1 VSKELQRE
9 FQFQEKEL
17 RKIINS
23 WDLIPGCP
31 ADEFDALNHKLL
43 SHLGQQSDI
52 EKLERVIHNELITYY
67 GLSIELSESKKLTLE
82 VWDWWISR

>member
-1 VSKELQRE
+1 MSKELKRE

-31 ADEFDALNHKLL
+31 PDEFDALNHKLL
-43 SHLGQQSDI
+43 SHLGQQSGM
-52 EKLERVIHNELITYY
+52 EKLEKVIHSELITYY
-67 GLSIELSESKKLTLE
+67 GLSTELSESKELALE
-82 VWDWWISR
+82 VWDW